1 MSTFFLEPGSTK
13 SEIEQS
19 INNTTRFVL
28 IRDHYPIKIGSD
40 IREQDWIHDLMTQYP
55 DCLFINSVN
64 RSTSYDN
71 EMWFPFYFFQTII
84 DQYDWDA
91 DLHTPRQKTCNAV
104 GGRTRISRTLL
115 SFWLANNYPQE
126 QLIAHFTENESLL
139 PIQDIIRRSPYYKKT
154 HLHPRKFLVNN
165 WLDSFDDIPE
175 KEIAKNYLLPKIL
188 SKSYISLSSEA
199 NGIELG
205 TRLCGYTYQAY
216 LGGNII
222 LPIGNYEAIDVLE
235 DLGFET
241 FRDLFNFDSLKT
253 DDLYKMSIGVLEDN
267 RDILC
272 DHEQIESFYLSNTAR
287 LKHNKRLISDREH
300 FIEYF
305 KPVIKH
311 IKKALDLVPHDH
323 PNFTRDLRHIGR
335 ALTWIKNFS

>member
-1 MSTFFLEPGSTK
+1 
-13 SEIEQS
+13 
-19 INNTTRFVL
+19 
-28 IRDHYPIKIGSD
+28 
-40 IREQDWIHDLMTQYP
+40 
-55 DCLFINSVN
+55 
-64 RSTSYDN
+64 
-71 EMWFPFYFFQTII
+71 MWFPFYFFQTII

-115 SFWLANNYPQE
+115 SFWLANN
-126 QLIAHFTENESLL
+126 
-139 PIQDIIRRSPYYKKT
+139 YKKT